1 MVASPNYERLKVF
14 MEAARANKGLD
25 AWDGDHDKVLKGFD
39 EAVENLRAYREKHGF
54 TGATGRAMDRWVDA
68 SITRIEKRREGYE
81 RGYHTYSRG
90 RNVMAMAL
98 SEAEKLSPDL
108 LDANTAAM
116 RDDLLVSVPSSE
128 PGTGIR
134 FMGKLYTT
142 GAAYVAAVEEQ
153 ANEQREAAA
162 KRIIDMVNDRTL
174 TISGIMKG
182 QITGESG
189 EEGADLER
197 YEDEEKSKDP
207 GGGGGGTQGGG
218 GGTHGG
224 GGGTSGG
231 GAGGGD
237 WGYGKGDDFGR
248 AADRSP
254 SSPNYPGGFD
264 QPWWS
269 EADAAA
275 ARNRI
280 ISSGAVPTQ
289 EPAYGEAGSCTNPI
303 TDPQDLMG
311 RDLLHTRVNGTAYR
325 NGVVGGHTPAP
336 PADMDH
342 PLWRLNGG
350 AASDASTTGRL
361 GGAGVLGAGALG
373 MRGAARMGASGLGAG
388 MRGMTGGLGGAGASA
403 LKVGSYSG
411 SGFGS
416 YNPPAGANGL
426 AGSGAGASGA
436 TGVAGSTGANGGAAG
451 AAGAAGKSGSGSGFM
466 GAGAGAGAGAGKQD
480 KKGRKRQY
488 VAFKFEDDEDDLP
501 VGYVN
506 PMSQTYGSDTTI
518 TPAKSTDDGWDPR
531 QW

>member
-25 AWDGDHDKVLKGFD
+25 AWDGDHDKALKGFD
-39 EAVENLRAYREKHGF
+39 DAVDRLRAYRESHGF
-54 TGATGRAMDRWVDA
+54 TGATGKAMDHWVDA
-68 SITRIEKRREGYE
+68 SITRIEKYREGYE
-81 RGYHTYSRG
+81 RGYHTYTRG
-90 RNVMAMAL
+90 RNVMATAL

-162 KRIIDMVNDRTL
+162 KRIIDMVNNRTS

-182 QITGESG
+182 QITDKPGDPDTGLKEF
-189 EEGADLER
+189 EQQ
-197 YEDEEKSKDP
+197 EKDKNP
-207 GGGGGGTQGGG
+207 GGGGGGTSGGGTRGGG
-218 GGTHGG
+218 GA
-224 GGGTSGG
+224 G

-289 EPAYGEAGSCTNPI
+289 EPAYGEAGSRTNPI

-336 PADMDH
+336 PADME
-342 PLWRLNGG
+342 LRL
-350 AASDASTTGRL
+350 ARQLADKRIFPAIDVDASGTRREDLLLGRDELNIIWKLRRALSGLDDQAALETLAVIAYRQPVSRSRVSAIRGVAVDGVVRTLQARGLVEEAGTQPNGAVLYRTTEDFLELVGL
-361 GGAGVLGAGALG
+361 DSLEDLPPLAPYLPGAGSL
-373 MRGAARMGASGLGAG
+373 
-388 MRGMTGGLGGAGASA
+388 
-403 LKVGSYSG
+403 
-411 SGFGS
+411 
-416 YNPPAGANGL
+416 
-426 AGSGAGASGA
+426 
-436 TGVAGSTGANGGAAG
+436 
-451 AAGAAGKSGSGSGFM
+451 
-466 GAGAGAGAGAGKQD
+466 
-480 KKGRKRQY
+480 
-488 VAFKFEDDEDDLP
+488 DELDAEL
-501 VGYVN
+501 
-506 PMSQTYGSDTTI
+506 
-518 TPAKSTDDGWDPR
+518 DG
-531 QW
+531 

>member
-1 MVASPNYERLKVF
+1 MVASPHYERLKVF
-14 MEAARANKGLD
+14 MEAARANKDLD
-25 AWDGDHDKVLKGFD
+25 AWDKDHDKALKGISD
-39 EAVENLRAYREKHGF
+39 AIDHLRVYRNNHGF
-54 TGATGRAMDRWVDA
+54 TGATGDAMNQWVDA
-68 SITRIEKRREGYE
+68 SIRRIEWYREKYAYSYKGYE
-81 RGYHTYSRG
+81 TG
-90 RNVMAMAL
+90 RQLMATAL

-142 GAAYVAAVEEQ
+142 GSAYVAAVEEQ

-162 KRIIDMVNDRTL
+162 KRIIEMMNHTTEAVST
-174 TISGIMKG
+174 GIR
-182 QITGESG
+182 ITGTPPDPDKG
-189 EEGADLER
+189 LVDP
-197 YEDEEKSKDP
+197 EKGKTDNSR
-207 GGGGGGTQGGG
+207 GGGGTSG
-218 GGTHGG
+218 GGTS

-289 EPAYGEAGSCTNPI
+289 EPAYGEAGSRTNPI

-350 AASDASTTGRL
+350 AASADASTAGRL

-373 MRGAARMGASGLGAG
+373 MRGAARMGSGGLGAG

-451 AAGAAGKSGSGSGFM
+451 AAGAAGKGGSGSGFM

>member
-1 MVASPNYERLKVF
+1 MVASPHYERLKVF
-14 MEAARANKGLD
+14 MEAARANKDLD
-25 AWDGDHDKVLKGFD
+25 AWDKDHDKALKGISD
-39 EAVENLRAYREKHGF
+39 AIDHLRVYRNNHGF
-54 TGATGRAMDRWVDA
+54 TGATGDAMNQWVDA
-68 SITRIEKRREGYE
+68 SIRRIEWYREKYAYSYKGYE
-81 RGYHTYSRG
+81 TG
-90 RNVMAMAL
+90 RQLMATAL

-142 GAAYVAAVEEQ
+142 GSAYVAAVEEQ

-174 TISGIMKG
+174 TISDIMKG

-189 EEGADLER
+189 KEDTNLEK
-197 YEDEEKSKDP
+197 YEDEEKSKNP
-207 GGGGGGTQGGG
+207 GGGGGTQGGG
-218 GGTHGG
+218 GGTQGG
-224 GGGTSGG
+224 GGGTQGGG

-289 EPAYGEAGSCTNPI
+289 EPAYGEAGSRTNPI

-350 AASDASTTGRL
+350 AAADASTAGRL

-373 MRGAARMGASGLGAG
+373 MRGAARMGSGGLGAG

-451 AAGAAGKSGSGSGFM
+451 AAGAAGKGGSGSGFM

-506 PMSQTYGSDTTI
+506 PMSQTYGSDATI
-518 TPAKSTDDGWDPR
+518 TPAKSADDGWDPR